1 MRVLIRAFSVLL
13 ALVGSGIS
21 ANSLAQNTLVMAPV
35 VSASP
40 STVNISVGLGIA
52 SSATATVTFTG
63 DGSTIDNFYAN
74 SSLAGSIFGGFAST
88 WSHSS
93 GAGSVS
99 YSLSGCPD
107 SANGRPATQ
116 NLSGCSL
123 QVNLSATQAF
133 SFQDTV
139 TVYFSY
145 VDSNNAS
152 RNGTAYVTVNGAAD
166 VPSNLPSNTPSS
178 VQIDDEDGDGID
190 NGNDLCPNTTT
201 GSVVDS
207 DGCAESEVDG
217 DFDGVPDI
225 TDQCPGTP
233 ALISVDD
240 KGCSEPQRQVDS
252 DGDSVVDS
260 LDQCPNTPAGS
271 TVDSTGC
278 ANEEKDDDADG
289 VLNGLDECPATATGA
304 AVDSQG
310 CAPIQIDGDLDGVI
324 NARDSCPN
332 TPSGSNVNG
341 DGCAQFEL
349 DDDQDGVAN
358 DADQCPTSPVDESV
372 NSSGCAASE
381 LDSDADGV
389 NDAIDQ
395 CPNTPVGESVNA
407 TGCAESELDDDN
419 DGVANDRDQCPNS
432 PNGEAVNDDG
442 CAPSQLDR
450 DGDGVADFE
459 DVCPDEAGDGEDGC
473 PSYEQTLSSL
483 LDAAGADQELQT
495 TAGAVADSCTSDVSG
510 QLVEDCR
517 ALLDASLSGAEGVD
531 SALNEI
537 TPERATQANASV
549 QKSNTVQN
557 RNIGDRIS
565 ALRGGSRGVSL
576 QGLSFNV
583 AGQQLGAEQLASW
596 ADELLLPASGASGDA
611 EEPMLLANSR
621 WGMFLS
627 GELSKAERDAKGS
640 SSGFEVDS
648 TVLTGGI
655 DYRVSD
661 RFVLGGALSFITG
674 DTDLA
679 DNKGYVDSDGI
690 SVTLY
695 GSYYLDKFYMD
706 FSVSAGQSDFEQS
719 RRIGYVLGNGTQ
731 VGQFMLADYEGS
743 TTSAFV
749 GVGWDLLQTEWLVS
763 LRATLDYLDSQI
775 DSFTE
780 RASDPTGSGAGW
792 AVIMDEQ
799 NQDWLTGRLTGSV
812 NRVISASWGVLIP
825 YVELDLV
832 QEFGNDPFRANAHF
846 VADPT
851 GQALQVLSED
861 PDSSYMRGRLGAS
874 VQLPN
879 GLSGFLDYGRLFA
892 YDRWSEYTISGGLRY
907 EF

>member
-1 MRVLIRAFSVLL
+1 M
-13 ALVGSGIS
+13 
-21 ANSLAQNTLVMAPV
+21 
-35 VSASP
+35 
-40 STVNISVGLGIA
+40 
-52 SSATATVTFTG
+52 
-63 DGSTIDNFYAN
+63 
-74 SSLAGSIFGGFAST
+74 
-88 WSHSS
+88 
-93 GAGSVS
+93 
-99 YSLSGCPD
+99 
-107 SANGRPATQ
+107 
-116 NLSGCSL
+116 
-123 QVNLSATQAF
+123 
-133 SFQDTV
+133 
-139 TVYFSY
+139 
-145 VDSNNAS
+145 
-152 RNGTAYVTVNGAAD
+152 
-166 VPSNLPSNTPSS
+166 
-178 VQIDDEDGDGID
+178 
-190 NGNDLCPNTTT
+190 
-201 GSVVDS
+201 
-207 DGCAESEVDG
+207 
-217 DFDGVPDI
+217 
-225 TDQCPGTP
+225 
-233 ALISVDD
+233 
-240 KGCSEPQRQVDS
+240 
-252 DGDSVVDS
+252 
-260 LDQCPNTPAGS
+260 
-271 TVDSTGC
+271 
-278 ANEEKDDDADG
+278 
-289 VLNGLDECPATATGA
+289 LNGLDECPATATGA
-304 AVDSQG
+304 AVDSLG
-310 CAPIQIDGDLDGVI
+310 CAPSQIDGDLDGVI
-324 NARDSCPN
+324 NARDSCPS
-332 TPSGSNVNG
+332 TPTGSEVNG

-358 DADQCPTSPVDESV
+358 DADQCPTSPVDGSV

-381 LDSDADGV
+381 LDGDADGV
-389 NDAIDQ
+389 NDDIDQ

-407 TGCAESELDDDN
+407 TGCAESELDDDT

-432 PNGEAVNDDG
+432 PSGEAVNDDG

-459 DVCPDEAGDGEDGC
+459 DACPDEAGDGEDGC

-483 LDAAGADQELQT
+483 LDAAGADEQLQT
-495 TAGAVADSCTSDVSG
+495 TAGAVADSCTSGVTG
-510 QLVEDCR
+510 QLVQDCR
-517 ALLDASLSGAEGVD
+517 ALLDASLSGDEGVGN
-531 SALNEI
+531 ALNEI

-576 QGLSFNV
+576 QGLSFNM
-583 AGQQLGAEQLASW
+583 AGQQLGAEQFMSL
-596 ADELLLPASGASGDA
+596 ADELLVPAGGASGDT

-640 SSGFEVDS
+640 SSGFDVDS

-674 DTDLA
+674 ATDLA
-679 DNKGYVDSDGI
+679 NNKGFVDSDGV

-695 GSYYLDKFYMD
+695 GSYYLDKFYID

-749 GVGWDLLQTEWLVS
+749 GVGWDLVQTEWLVS
-763 LRATLDYLDSQI
+763 LRASLDYLDSQI

-825 YVELDLV
+825 YVELDVV
-832 QEFGNDPFRANAHF
+832 QEFGNDPFRVNAHF

-861 PDSSYMRGRLGAS
+861 PDSSYMRGRFGAS

-892 YDRWSEYTISGGLRY
+892 YDRWSEFTISGGLRY